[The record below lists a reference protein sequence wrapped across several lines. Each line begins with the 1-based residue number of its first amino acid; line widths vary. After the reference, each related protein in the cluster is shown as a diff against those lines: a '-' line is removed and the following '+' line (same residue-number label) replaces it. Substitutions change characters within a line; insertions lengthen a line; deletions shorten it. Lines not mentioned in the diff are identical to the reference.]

1 MTAFCPEGG
10 LLYTEENQSALSS
23 PGGLEKARLEGTVL
37 EARARLCDRDMTLRF
52 DLGEGLVGLMPRE
65 ETQVTEDGAPVRDV
79 AVITR
84 VGKPCAFVVTSF
96 RPGEPGVAMLSR
108 RLAQERCLAEY
119 LDGLEVGDV
128 LPARVTHFEP
138 FGAFCDVGCGI
149 PSLLSIDCMSVSRI
163 SHPSD
168 RFRLGESI
176 LCAVRARDEVRLGR
190 RGRISLTH
198 KELLGTWRENA
209 ALFSPGQTVLGVVRS
224 IESYGIFVELAPN
237 LAGLAESRP
246 GVKVGDACSVYIKSI
261 LPEKRK
267 VKLVLIDAFRGDGC
281 PAKPTYFI
289 REGNVSG
296 FRYDA

>member
-1 MTAFCPEGG
+1 MTKFHPEGD
-10 LLYTEENQSALSS
+10 LLLTEENRDALNNPS
-23 PGGLEKARLEGTVL
+23 GLESAAREGRVL
-37 EARARLCDRDMTLRF
+37 EARALLCDRNMTLRF
-52 DLGEGLVGLMPRE
+52 DLGGVTGVMPRE
-65 ETQVTEDGAPVRDV
+65 EVQVTENAEPPRDV

-84 VGKPCAFVVTSF
+84 VGKPCAFRILRLPET
-96 RPGEPGVAMLSR
+96 PGEPALLSR
-108 RLAQERCLAEY
+108 RAAQEDCLLEY
-119 LDGLEVGDV
+119 LDGLEQGDI

-138 FGAFCDVGCGI
+138 FGAFCDIGCGI

-168 RFRLGESI
+168 RFSLGEEI
-176 LCAVRARDEVRLGR
+176 LAAVRARDEVRLGR

-209 ALFSPGQTVLGVVRS
+209 ALFTPGETVLGIARS
-224 IESYGIFVELAPN
+224 VESYGIFVELAPN

-246 GVKVGDACSVYIKSI
+246 GVLPGDRCSVYIKSI

-267 VKLVLIDAFRGDGC
+267 VKLVIVDTYRGGES
-281 PAKPTYFI
+281 PVKTRYFL
-289 REGNVSG
+289 RSGNVSS